1 MKILNQLTLKELKM
15 NKQRTIVTLIG
26 VILSC
31 ALMVGIGLIFSSAQK
46 NMVDSI
52 VSYSGAYHVR
62 FNHIDAKDISL
73 IENNIKVK
81 EYAYT
86 NDISYAVSNQE
97 QENDFFFLLRGMNDT
112 YHESFRN
119 VKGKYPKK
127 ENEILVP
134 DTLLKQYEPYLEI
147 GDSITVNLGKR
158 YLNGEETTESVRS
171 TDETFEVT
179 DTKTYRIVGTYE
191 HDAYPQMYYSEL
203 YILYTGGKS
212 KTPTMNVFITYKNIG
227 DTYQESEH
235 IASLLGLQETGD
247 GLYQNMTYHQEYLSA
262 MGHSRYGNYN
272 TTMVIILGVVLSLIS
287 IACII
292 VIYNSFHISVME
304 RKKQFGIFASI
315 GATKTQLMKTVF
327 LEALI
332 VAVIGIPLGVLS
344 GMLGI
349 KITLDIIMKLAPDLF
364 EIPFTFYIYPV
375 FIIVPVIFMLIVIF
389 LSAYLPARKAG
400 KMQPMEAIRQND
412 DIKIEKKKIKTPRWI
427 RKLFGIEGEI
437 ALKNIKRNR
446 KKYRVTVVSLFIS
459 IVLFITFSGLLK
471 YGLYGTDTA
480 FQNAEYNAM
489 VSVTAPTYD
498 DIKPVMERLK
508 KVKGPEQAKEI
519 HWTYATTKIKN
530 SAFYEEYQNQ
540 MKDNMD
546 NLSKISDMGVVIATI
561 EQEDYAKLLEEYKQE
576 DGTTFLIN
584 QVNFSSV
591 TGKTRKTYHNRLFE
605 PGSISNI
612 TLYCERY
619 DGNDNYHIEQCNEP
633 INKIEMIETVPYGL
647 KNVISDPGSFVIV
660 VPESMYRSFVTKA
673 LENDY
678 SIGTNDF
685 LYLNGTQ
692 FKNIEKEIENIEDEG
707 IVGGI
712 YYENIE
718 DSVAR
723 TNRIILAVK
732 ILLYGFIAL
741 VTFIGITSVFNTI
754 VTSLAL
760 RKREFA
766 MLRSVGLSPKGF
778 HKILFLESFFF
789 VAKAYLIALPVS
801 CILIAIIHYA
811 FNFSMYIETILIP
824 WDAVLIALLFSYAI
838 VLITT
843 FYATRKVRTANIL
856 ESIREENI

>member
-31 ALMVGIGLIFSSAQK
+31 ALMVGIGLIFSSSQK

-52 VSYSGAYHVR
+52 VIYSGDYHVR
-62 FNHIDAKDISL
+62 FDQVKIEDLSL

-86 NDISYAVSNQE
+86 SDISFALGEEYEKN
-97 QENDFFFLLRGMNDT
+97 FFFLLRGMDDN
-112 YHESFRN
+112 YHKSFRD
-119 VKGKYPKK
+119 VKGKYPTKA
-127 ENEILVP
+127 NEILVP
-134 DTLLKQYEPYLEI
+134 DTLLKQYEPYLKI
-147 GDSITVNLGKR
+147 GDSLTLRLGKR
-158 YLNGEETTESVRS
+158 YLDGELTNETVRS
-171 TDETFEVT
+171 LDETFEEEE
-179 DTKTYRIVGTYE
+179 TKTYKIVGTYE
-191 HDAYPQMYYSEL
+191 YDAYPQTYYSEL
-203 YILYTGGKS
+203 YVIYTGGNL
-212 KTPTMNVFITYKNIG
+212 KTTNSNVYITYKNVG
-227 DTYQESEH
+227 DTYDESEH
-235 IASLLGLQETGD
+235 IASQLGLQDVGD

-262 MGHSRYGNYN
+262 LGHSRYGNYN
-272 TTMVIILGVVLSLIS
+272 TTMVIILGVILSLIS

-315 GATKTQLMKTVF
+315 GATKSQLMKTVF
-327 LEALI
+327 LEAFI
-332 VAVIGIPLGVLS
+332 VAIIGIPIGVLA

-349 KITLDIIMKLAPDLF
+349 KITLEIVMNLAPDLF
-364 EIPFTFYIYPV
+364 SIPFTFYIYPI
-375 FIIVPVIFMLIVIF
+375 FIIVPVVFMIVVIF

-412 DIKIEKKKIKTPRWI
+412 DIKIEKKKIKTPKII
-427 RKLFGIEGEI
+427 RKLFGIEGDI

-480 FQNAEYNAM
+480 FQNAEYDAM
-489 VSVTAPTYD
+489 ISVTAPTYED
-498 DIKPVMERLK
+498 MKPIFYRLK
-508 KVKGPEQAKEI
+508 KVEGPEQSKEI
-519 HWTYATTKIKN
+519 HWTYTTTKIDASN
-530 SAFYEEYQNQ
+530 YYEEYKNQ
-540 MKDNMD
+540 MENIMD
-546 NLSKISDMGVVIATI
+546 LSIDELDMGVIVATI
-561 EQEDYAKLLEEYKQE
+561 DETDYQQLLDDYNEE
-576 DGTTFLIN
+576 DGTVFLVN

-591 TGKTRKTYHNRLFE
+591 MGTTRKTYSNRILK
-605 PGSISNI
+605 PNSISNL
-612 TLYCERY
+612 TLYCDKY
-619 DGNDNYHIEQCNEP
+619 DDSGNYQKEICADSINHI
-633 INKIEMIETVPYGL
+633 KMIETVPYGL
-647 KNVISDPGSFVIV
+647 QNVITDPSYFTIV
-660 VPESMYRSFVTKA
+660 VPESFYQSFVSR
-673 LENDY
+673 LDESGY
-678 SIGTNDF
+678 SYATTDL
-685 LYLNGTQ
+685 LYMNGTD
-692 FKNIEKEIENIEDEG
+692 FKNIEKEVENIEDEG

-718 DSVAR
+718 QSVER

-778 HKILFLESFFF
+778 RKILFLESFFF
-789 VAKAYLIALPVS
+789 VFKAYLVALPVS
-801 CILIAIIHYA
+801 IILIGILHYA
-811 FNFSMYIETILIP
+811 FNYSMYIESLLIP

-843 FYATRKVRTANIL
+843 MYATRKVRTSNIL

>member
-1 MKILNQLTLKELKM
+1 MNILNQLTIKELKM
-15 NKQRTIVTLIG
+15 NKQRMIVTLIG

-46 NMVDSI
+46 NMLDSI
-52 VSYSGAYHVR
+52 VSYSGDYHVR
-62 FNHIDAKDISL
+62 FDNVKREDISL
-73 IENNIKVK
+73 VKNNVKVK
-81 EYAYT
+81 KYAYT
-86 NDISYAVSNQE
+86 NDISYALGNSE
-97 QENDFFFLLRGMNDT
+97 QEDDFFFLLRGMSDT
-112 YHESFRN
+112 YRESFRN
-119 VKGKYPKK
+119 VKGKYPNKD
-127 ENEILVP
+127 NEILVP
-134 DTLLKQYEPYLEI
+134 DTLLKQYDPYLKI
-147 GDSITVNLGKR
+147 GDSITLNLGKR

-171 TDETFEVT
+171 TEETFEVS
-179 DTKTYRIVGTYE
+179 DTKTYKIVGTYE
-191 HDAYPQMYYSEL
+191 YDAYPQMYYSEL
-203 YILYTGGKS
+203 YVLYTGGKINTS
-212 KTPTMNVFITYKNIG
+212 TARLFITYKNMN
-227 DTYQESEH
+227 DTYPESEH
-235 IASLLGLQETGD
+235 IASLLGFEETGN

-262 MGHSRYGNYN
+262 SGHSRYGNYN
-272 TTMVIILGVVLSLIS
+272 TTMVIILGIVLSLIS

-315 GATKTQLMKTVF
+315 GATKNQLMKTVF

-332 VAVIGIPLGVLS
+332 VALLGIPIGVLA

-349 KITLDIIMKLAPDLF
+349 KVTLDIITKLAPDLF
-364 EIPFTFYIYPV
+364 SIPFTFYVYPI

-389 LSAYLPARKAG
+389 ISAYLPARKAG

-412 DIKIEKKKIKTPRWI
+412 DIKIEKKKMKTPKII
-427 RKLFGIEGEI
+427 RKIFGIEGEI

-459 IVLFITFSGLLK
+459 IVLFVTFSGLLR

-480 FQNAEYNAM
+480 FQNAEYDAM

-498 DIKPVMERLK
+498 NIKPVMERLK

-519 HWTYATTKIKN
+519 HWTYATTKID
-530 SAFYEEYQNQ
+530 SSSLYEEYQKQ
-540 MKDNMD
+540 MSDNIEND
-546 NLSKISDMGVVIATI
+546 SKTSDMGVVIATI
-561 EQEDYAKLLEEYKQE
+561 DQEDYEKLLEKYKQE
-576 DGTTFLIN
+576 EGTTFLIN
-584 QVNFSSV
+584 QINFSTV
-591 TGKTRKTYHNRLFE
+591 TGKTRKTYYNRVFE
-605 PGSISNI
+605 PDSISSI
-612 TLYCERY
+612 TPYCEKY
-619 DGNDNYHIEQCNEP
+619 DGKGNYHVEQCHDA
-633 INKIEMIETVPYGL
+633 IEHITMIETVPYGL

-660 VPESMYRSFVTKA
+660 VPESMYRQFVTTA

-685 LYLNGTQ
+685 LYMNGTN
-692 FKNIEKEIENIEDEG
+692 FKNIEKETENIEDEG

-712 YYENIE
+712 YYENVE
-718 DSVAR
+718 ESVAR
-723 TNRIILAVK
+723 TSRIILAIK

-789 VAKAYLIALPVS
+789 VAKAYLVALPVS
-801 CILIAIIHYA
+801 LLLITMIHYA
-811 FNFSMYIETILIP
+811 FNFSMYIESILIP
-824 WDAVLIALLFSYAI
+824 WDAVLIALLFSYVI

-843 FYATRKVRTANIL
+843 FYATKKMRTANIL